1 MNDRYVIGRRAVME
15 ALAAGAQLEKI
26 HVSYGAADEGA
37 IASLRAAAQRQDV
50 PVSTMDRRKFQ
61 TLCKELGV
69 DTSTAQGVIALRMS
83 RSALTFDEW
92 LASRGTEVTPTLI
105 VVLDGITDPH
115 NLGAIA
121 RSAEGAGASALLMPT
136 KFSAPITP
144 VAIKASA
151 GALEHLP
158 VIKVTR
164 VSETLKALRTHGFRI
179 VGTGFPGTH
188 AYNDSVYDGD
198 LAIVIGSEDEG
209 LHPSVRA
216 VCDAVVEIPMRGKVA
231 SLNASVAAGIVLFE
245 AQRQRPLLH

>member
-1 MNDRYVIGRRAVME
+1 MTERYVIGRRAVME
-15 ALAAGAQLEKI
+15 ALAAGVALEKI

-61 TLCKELGV
+61 ALCKELEV
-69 DTSTAQGVIALRMS
+69 DTSTVQGVIALRTS
-83 RSALTFDEW
+83 RSTLSFEEW
-92 LASRGTEVTPTLI
+92 LATRADATAPALI

-121 RSAEGAGASALLMPT
+121 RSAECVGADALLMPT
-136 KFSAPITP
+136 KYSAPITP

-158 VIKVTR
+158 VIKVAR

-179 VGTGFPGTH
+179 VGTGLPGTH
-188 AYNDSVYDGD
+188 AYSDSVYDGD

-209 LHPSVRA
+209 LHASVRA
-216 VCDAVVEIPMRGKVA
+216 VCDAVVSIPMHGKVA
-231 SLNASVAAGIVLFE
+231 SLNASVAAGVVLFE
-245 AQRQRPLLH
+245 ARRQRP